1 VPARLEH
8 GDQERWR
15 VHYLCRAIP
24 SETVKCSW
32 RSRRDW
38 RWAVVALYS
47 LLHLLRPDY
56 NPFQR
61 FLSEYAVG
69 RFGGL
74 MTAAF
79 LLQALISLALV
90 IGLFREVR
98 HSGSLLAGCAFLIVA
113 ALTLTL
119 AGVFQTDLSDSIGPF
134 RLITPTGM
142 LHQLAGA
149 ISFLSRIAAFL
160 CLSRAYRFD
169 NRWQSLAPTARHV
182 AIAFL
187 TLFFTFVL
195 MIPWN
200 FGGVAQRVT
209 VAVGL
214 LWILLS
220 GLHLRRVSQVTTGVL
235 LLVAPPTPAGQQEQ
249 HR

>member
-1 VPARLEH
+1 MARA
-8 GDQERWR
+8 R
-15 VHYLCRAIP
+15 VRLSSVLGAVVVIGVG
-24 SETVKCSW
+24 T
-32 RSRRDW
+32 
-38 RWAVVALYS
+38 VVALYS

-74 MTAAF
+74 MTTAF

-119 AGVFQTDLSDSIGPF
+119 AGVFQTDLSDSTDGPF
-134 RLITPTGM
+134 RLITRTGM

-149 ISFLSRIAAFL
+149 TSFLSRIAAFL
-160 CLSRAYRFD
+160 CFSRAYRFD
-169 NRWQSLAPTARHV
+169 NRWQSLAPTARHL

-195 MIPWN
+195 MIPRN

-220 GLHLRRVSQVTTGVL
+220 GLHLRRLSRVTTGVL
-235 LLVAPPTPAGQQEQ
+235 LLVAPPVPAGQQEQ